1 MKWHIKKFNELTNV
15 ELYTLL
21 KERTAV
27 FVVEQNCPYLEV
39 DGKDLESFHLF
50 AEKQG
55 EIVAYLRILPPG
67 VSYPEASLGRI
78 FVKKEYRGQGFAEEL
93 VSRGIDYT
101 KQELKEERIKIQA
114 QDYLRN
120 FYQSFGFQ
128 AISEVYLEDNIPHID
143 MLLNGRMAQIK

>member
-1 MKWHIKKFNELTNV
+1 M
-15 ELYTLL
+15 
-21 KERTAV
+21 
-27 FVVEQNCPYLEV
+27 
-39 DGKDLESFHLF
+39 
-50 AEKQG
+50 
-55 EIVAYLRILPPG
+55 
-67 VSYPEASLGRI
+67 
-78 FVKKEYRGQGFAEEL
+78 KKEYRGQGFAEEL